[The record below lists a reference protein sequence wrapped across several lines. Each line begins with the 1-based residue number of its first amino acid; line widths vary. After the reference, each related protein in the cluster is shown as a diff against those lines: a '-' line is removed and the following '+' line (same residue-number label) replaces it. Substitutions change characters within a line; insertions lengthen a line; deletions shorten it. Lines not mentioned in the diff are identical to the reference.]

1 MLVTERD
8 TKRFAFQNKVI
19 FLLRTEAKA
28 VVLAVP
34 KGEAECAAEGIH
46 FVAYQRAPPPATFS
60 TITDQI
66 IQPTKVHSDDRADPA
81 ISSEQSLLESYEEKQ
96 TGISPRKSGDAV

>member
-1 MLVTERD
+1 VLVTERD
-8 TKRFAFQNKVI
+8 TKRFAFKNEVI
-19 FLLRTEAKA
+19 FLLCTETKA

-60 TITDQI
+60 TITDTI
-66 IQPTKVHSDDRADPA
+66 IQPTKERNADERANPAGGSDNFHNF
-81 ISSEQSLLESYEEKQ
+81 
-96 TGISPRKSGDAV
+96 

>member
-1 MLVTERD
+1 MLVPEID
-8 TKRFAFQNKVI
+8 TKRFAFKNEII
-19 FLLRTEAKA
+19 FLLRTETKA

-34 KGEAECAAEGIH
+34 KGEAECATKGIH

-60 TITDQI
+60 TITDTI
-66 IQPTKVHSDDRADPA
+66 IQPTKGHADERANPA
-81 ISSEQSLLESYEEKQ
+81 GSSELSFLQSYEDKQ